1 MNNLIQIK
9 SFSAPEINKKEILRY
24 AKGNESDIKTV
35 ELLEDCLKE
44 VENCLSY
51 KVCYRAFSVTT
62 DGKNCDFGDFKLV
75 SRDLSKNLC
84 SCKEVVLFGATV
96 GLGIDRLIIKYG
108 KISPVRALMLQAIGS
123 ERIESL
129 CNLFCKELAN
139 ELGVKLRPRF
149 SAGYGDLPLATQKDI
164 FSLLALDKNLGILLG
179 DGLLMT
185 PTKSVTAF
193 VGLCEQ

>member
-1 MNNLIQIK
+1 MNIQIQIK
-9 SFSAPEINKKEILRY
+9 SFSAPEVNKKEILRY

-35 ELLEDCLKE
+35 ELMEDCLIEAEK
-44 VENCLSY
+44 CLTY
-51 KVCYRAFSVTT
+51 KVCYRAFKVTT
-62 DGKNCDFGDFKLV
+62 DGEICDFGDFKV
-75 SRDLSKNLC
+75 NSRDLSKNLS
-84 SCKEVVLFGATV
+84 SCKSVVLFGATV

-129 CNLFCKELAN
+129 CNLFCKELAK
-139 ELGVKLRPRF
+139 ELGTTLKPRF

-164 FSLLALDKNLGILLG
+164 FSVLGLEKNLGVLLG

-193 VGLCEQ
+193 VGLCE